1 MGANSIGF
9 LWGNRLRDL
18 TSMRDGAGSEGK
30 CLRKTSLPNW
40 SYLYGTVLESPAIR
54 VTSARY
60 SLDYFSGPPGL
71 LLARDRAKNRERN
84 VSKMSRQKLFRHDP
98 GGGTVWKCVQPID
111 RIWFKKLW
119 PCFRNSYSE

>member
-60 SLDYFSGPPGL
+60 SLDYFSGP
-71 LLARDRAKNRERN
+71 ARTFTSSRSREESRAECIQD
-84 VSKMSRQKLFRHDP
+84 VE
-98 GGGTVWKCVQPID
+98 TEVV
-111 RIWFKKLW
+111 
-119 PCFRNSYSE
+119 